1 LNIKIILII
10 HSNTFTLLYNLN
22 YPINRR
28 YKILK
33 KKLFAPVVLS
43 SALLV
48 GSIPVNVF
56 AQPVNSSEINSVQA
70 SKEWNEKASVPFFVK
85 ERVSEKFSSSSSSNA
100 LNYLKK
106 NEDKTGIK
114 NPDKNLKV
122 KSVQKD
128 ELGMTHVRF
137 NQAINGIP
145 VEGSEVIVHFNKN
158 HELVS
163 VNGRT
168 NQTLTDDAVATTAPI
183 SSKTALQT
191 ALSSV
196 NAPEELTYEPT
207 TDLVVYPFEKEN
219 RTAYKVNV
227 NFMGDEPG
235 NWFVYVDAS
244 SGKVIDK
251 FNGLMHADEIKTQ
264 TGSGKGV
271 HGDHRELHITRVK
284 EAGSGTKFALA
295 DYSHENL
302 EGIFTYDAKNDG
314 TSSNDTLYTGNS
326 AAFISDYD
334 RAAVDAHY
342 NSEKV
347 YEYYL
352 NEHGRNSL
360 DGEGMAINS
369 YTHFG
374 NNYNNAFWNGRYMTY
389 GDGDGEFFISLSAG
403 LDVAA
408 HEMTHGVISHTAN
421 LAYRNQSGALN
432 ESFAD
437 VFGALVDDSD
447 WEMGEDIMAPAAK
460 ADGVTRLRS
469 LSNPNSVVV
478 SNAQRAAYGS
488 GVYPDHMDEYYNMP
502 LNVDNGGVHV
512 NSSITNHAAYLI
524 GQEIG
529 RDKLGQIYYRALTV
543 YLTQNSNFSEA
554 RQAIVQSAIDL
565 YGEGS
570 VEETAVQSG
579 FDAVGI
585 Y

>member
-1 LNIKIILII
+1 M
-10 HSNTFTLLYNLN
+10 
-22 YPINRR
+22 
-28 YKILK
+28 K
-33 KKLFAPVVLS
+33 KKLLAPVLLS
-43 SALLV
+43 SALMA

-56 AQPVNSSEINSVQA
+56 AQPADSAKVQPVQA
-70 SKEWNEKASVPFFVK
+70 SKEWNEKASVPLFVK
-85 ERVSEKFSSSSSSNA
+85 ERVAEKFSSSTPANA

-106 NEDKTGIK
+106 HQDQTGIK

-122 KSVQKD
+122 KNVQKD
-128 ELGMTHVRF
+128 ELGMTHIRF
-137 NQAINGIP
+137 NQAVNGVT
-145 VEGSEVIVHFNKN
+145 VEGSEVIVHYNEN
-158 HELVS
+158 NEVVS
-163 VNGRT
+163 ANGRI
-168 NQTLTDDAVATTAPI
+168 NQAIADEAVDTSVALKHDAAVN
-183 SSKTALQT
+183 T
-191 ALSSV
+191 ALSAVS
-196 NAPEELTYEPT
+196 APKDLTYEPT
-207 TDLVVYPFEKEN
+207 SELVIYPFEGEN
-219 RTAYKVNV
+219 HIAYKVNV

-235 NWFVYVDAS
+235 NWFVFVDAK
-244 SGKVIDK
+244 SGEVIDQ
-251 FNGLMHADEIKTQ
+251 FNGIMHADENKSQ
-264 TGSGKGV
+264 KGFGKGV
-271 HGDHRELHITRVK
+271 NGDHRELHITRTK
-284 EAGSGTKFALA
+284 EGASGTKFALA

-302 EGIFTYDAKNDG
+302 DGIFTFDSKNDWD
-314 TSSNDTLYTGNS
+314 SNNDALYVGNS
-326 AAFISDYD
+326 AAFIGDYD

-342 NSEKV
+342 NSERV
-347 YEYYL
+347 YEYFL
-352 NEHGRNSL
+352 NEHDRNSL

-369 YTHFG
+369 YVHMGTD
-374 NNYNNAFWNGRYMTY
+374 YNNAFWNGRYMAY

-437 VFGALVDDSD
+437 VFGVLVDDED

-469 LSNPNSVVV
+469 LSDPNSVVV
-478 SNAQRAAYGS
+478 SNPQRAAYGS
-488 GVYPDHMDEYYNMP
+488 GVYPAHMDEYYDMP

-529 RDKLGQIYYRALTV
+529 REKLGKIYYRALTV
-543 YLTQNSNFSEA
+543 YLTSNSNFSDA

-570 VEETAVQSG
+570 TEHTATASG

>member
-1 LNIKIILII
+1 
-10 HSNTFTLLYNLN
+10 
-22 YPINRR
+22 
-28 YKILK
+28 LK
-33 KKLFAPVVLS
+33 KKRIVSAVLS

-48 GSIPVNVF
+48 GSIP
-56 AQPVNSSEINSVQA
+56 AGSALAKPVDSRVVSSVQA
-70 SKEWNEKASVPFFVK
+70 SKEWNEKANVPVFVK
-85 ERVSEKFSSSSSSNA
+85 ERFSEKFSSSNSANA

-106 NEDKTGIK
+106 NQDKTGIK
-114 NPDKNLKV
+114 NPDKNLKA
-122 KSVQKD
+122 KSIQKD
-128 ELGMTHVRF
+128 KPGMTHVRF
-137 NQAINGIP
+137 SQVING
-145 VEGSEVIVHFNKN
+145 VSLEGSEVIVHFNKDN
-158 HELVS
+158 EVVS
-163 VNGRT
+163 VNGKI
-168 NQTLTDDAVATTAPI
+168 NQTVADDVVDTTASL
-183 SSKTALQT
+183 SSEDALQT

-196 NAPEELTYEPT
+196 NAPEALTYEPT
-207 TDLVVYPFEKEN
+207 TELVVYPFEGEN
-219 RTAYKVNV
+219 HTAYKVNV

-235 NWFVYVDAS
+235 NWFVFVDANT
-244 SGKVIDK
+244 GKVIDK
-251 FNGLMHADEIKTQ
+251 YNGLMHADEIKTQ
-264 TGSGKGV
+264 KGAGKGV
-271 HGDHRELHITRVK
+271 HGEQRELHITQIGDS
-284 EAGSGTKFALA
+284 GSGTKFALA

-314 TSSNDTLYTGNS
+314 SSRNDTLYMGNS
-326 AAFISDYD
+326 AAFINDYD

-347 YEYYL
+347 YEYFL

-369 YTHFG
+369 YVHYG

-421 LAYRNQSGALN
+421 LQYRNQSGALN

-437 VFGALVDDSD
+437 VFGVLVDDED
-447 WEMGEDIMAPAAK
+447 WEVGEDIMAPAAK

-469 LSNPNSVVV
+469 LSDPNSVVV
-478 SNAQRAAYGS
+478 SNAERAAYGS
-488 GVYPDHMDEYYNMP
+488 GVYPDHMNEYYDMP
-502 LNVDNGGVHV
+502 LSVDNGGVHV

-529 RDKLGQIYYRALTV
+529 REKLGQIYYRALTV
-543 YLTQNSNFSEA
+543 YLTPTSNFSDA
-554 RQAIVQSAIDL
+554 RQAIVQSAIDI

-570 VEETAVQSG
+570 EEEAAVRSG